1 MGALSLVGKGSFLDT
16 GGVCLLSDT
25 GLTTSPL
32 TRTHPRTS
40 YTEQLQ
46 PLCQTEWGSASTGGA
61 GGTGVPAAPGRKGRV
76 SRASVV
82 SKSTSQA
89 PTSFLPV
96 VRASAGL
103 GITDVLVR
111 DQEEGHLPLFI
122 FYRNHIQ
129 ETPEWK
135 P

>member
-1 MGALSLVGKGSFLDT
+1 MCPSHTWAEG
-16 GGVCLLSDT
+16 
-25 GLTTSPL
+25 TS
-32 TRTHPRTS
+32 
-40 YTEQLQ
+40 
-46 PLCQTEWGSASTGGA
+46 
-61 GGTGVPAAPGRKGRV
+61 VP
-76 SRASVV
+76 ASVV

-96 VRASAGL
+96 VGASAGL

-135 P
+135 S